1 MVLHGD
7 KMFDRII
14 IKELK
19 KWANKTNRKPLV
31 LRGARQV
38 GKTTAVEI
46 FSKQFDQY
54 IYLNLEI
61 PSERKLFEMDHNIE
75 ELIRAIFFEKNK
87 KKSKGKTLIFIDE
100 IQNSPKAVSMLRYF
114 YESAKDYYVIAA
126 GSLLESLINRQISFP
141 VGRVEYLYMKPLT
154 FGEYIAA
161 AGDNSL
167 LEVFDQIPC
176 PDFAH
181 EKMLKKFYQYTLIGG
196 MPEIVDTYNK
206 TQNIIELNTIYESLL
221 RSYLDD
227 VEKYARNN
235 TLALVIRHALES
247 SFYSAGNRIRFE
259 GFGRSRYRSRE
270 MSEALK
276 TLERAMLVYLM
287 YPTVA
292 TSLPIE
298 PDHKKSPR
306 LHLVDTGLV
315 NYFAGVQKELFGTQN
330 LNSVYEGKI
339 AEHIVGQELLG
350 QSRTF
355 TNKVQFWVREKKQ
368 SSAQVDYVVPFDN
381 YVMPIEVKAGKAG
394 RLRSLHEFIDRTSHA
409 YAVRVYSGRLK
420 IDTINTIKGKKF
432 FLLNLPFYLI
442 GKLDSYLN
450 WFLNSPMKRNQMK

>member
-1 MVLHGD
+1 
-7 KMFDRII
+7 MFGRII
-14 IKELK
+14 IKELE

-54 IYLNLEI
+54 IYLNLEVS
-61 PSERKLFEMDHNIE
+61 SEQKLFEMDYTIE
-75 ELIRAIFFEKNK
+75 ELVQAIFFEKNK
-87 KKSKGKTLIFIDE
+87 KKSKGKTLLFIDE

-114 YESAKDYYVIAA
+114 YESAKEYYVIAA
-126 GSLLESLINRQISFP
+126 GSLLESLTDRQISFP

-154 FGEYIAA
+154 FYEYITA

-167 LEVFDQIPC
+167 LEVLDQIPC

-181 EKMLKKFYQYTLIGG
+181 EKLLKKFYQYALIGG
-196 MPEIVDTYNK
+196 MPEIVDIYYK
-206 TQNIIELNTIYESLL
+206 TKNIIELNTIYESLL

-247 SFYSAGNRIRFE
+247 SFYSAGDRIHFE

-276 TLERAMLVYLM
+276 TLEKAMLIYLM
-287 YPTVA
+287 YPTTA
-292 TSLPIE
+292 TNLPIE
-298 PDHKKSPR
+298 PDHRKSPR
-306 LHLVDTGLV
+306 LHLIDTGLV

-368 SSAQVDYVVPFDN
+368 SNAQIDYVVPFDN
-381 YVMPIEVKAGKAG
+381 YVIPIEVKAGKAG
-394 RLRSLHEFIDRTSHA
+394 RLRSLHE
-409 YAVRVYSGRLK
+409 
-420 IDTINTIKGKKF
+420 
-432 FLLNLPFYLI
+432 
-442 GKLDSYLN
+442 
-450 WFLNSPMKRNQMK
+450 

>member
-1 MVLHGD
+1 
-7 KMFDRII
+7 MFDRII
-14 IKELK
+14 IKELE

-54 IYLNLEI
+54 IYLNLEVS
-61 PSERKLFEMDHNIE
+61 SEQKLFEMDYTIE
-75 ELIRAIFFEKNK
+75 ELVQAIFFEKNK
-87 KKSKGKTLIFIDE
+87 KKSKGKILLFIDE

-114 YESAKDYYVIAA
+114 YESAKEYYVIAA
-126 GSLLESLINRQISFP
+126 GSLLESLIDRQISFP

-154 FGEYIAA
+154 FYEYITA

-167 LEVFDQIPC
+167 LEVLGQIPC

-181 EKMLKKFYQYTLIGG
+181 EKLLKKFYQYALIGG
-196 MPEIVDTYNK
+196 MPEIVDIYYK
-206 TQNIIELNTIYESLL
+206 TKNIIELNTIYESLL

-247 SFYSAGNRIRFE
+247 SFYSAGDRIHFE

-276 TLERAMLVYLM
+276 TLEKAMLIYLM
-287 YPTVA
+287 YPTTA
-292 TSLPIE
+292 TNLPIE
-298 PDHKKSPR
+298 PDHRKSPR
-306 LHLVDTGLV
+306 LHLIDTGLV

-368 SSAQVDYVVPFDN
+368 SNAQIDYVVPFDN
-381 YVMPIEVKAGKAG
+381 YVIPIEVKAGKAG
-394 RLRSLHEFIDRTSHA
+394 RLRSLHEFIDRASHS

-442 GKLDSYLN
+442 GKLDSYLSY
-450 WFLNSPMKRNQMK
+450 FLQESL

>member
-1 MVLHGD
+1 
-7 KMFDRII
+7 MFNRTV
-14 IKELK
+14 IKELE
-19 KWANKTNRKPLV
+19 KWENKTDRKPLV

-61 PSERKLFEMDHNIE
+61 VSDRKIFEMDYTVE
-75 ELIRAIFFEKNK
+75 ELIQAIFFEKNK
-87 KKSKGKTLIFIDE
+87 KKSRGKTLIFIDE
-100 IQNSPKAVSMLRYF
+100 IQNSSKAVSMLRYF
-114 YESAKDYYVIAA
+114 YESAKDYFVIAA
-126 GSLLESLINRQISFP
+126 GSLLESLIDRQISFP

-154 FGEYIAA
+154 FDEYIAA

-167 LEVFDQIPC
+167 REVLDQIPC

-181 EKMLKKFYQYTLIGG
+181 EKLLKKFYQYTLIGG
-196 MPEIVDTYNK
+196 MPEVVDIYYK
-206 TQNIIELNTIYESLL
+206 TQNIIELNAIYESLL

-235 TLALVIRHALES
+235 TLALVIGHALES
-247 SFYSAGNRIRFE
+247 SFYSAANRICFE

-276 TLERAMLVYLM
+276 TLEKAMLVYLM

-298 PDHKKSPR
+298 PDLRKSPR
-306 LHLVDTGLV
+306 LHIVDTGLV

-350 QSRTF
+350 QSKTF
-355 TNKVQFWVREKKQ
+355 ANKVQFWVREKKQ
-368 SSAQVDYVVPFDN
+368 SNARVDYVVPFDS
-381 YVMPIEVKAGKAG
+381 YVIPVEVKAGKAG
-394 RLRSLHEFIDRTSHA
+394 RLRSLHEFIDRAPHN
-409 YAVRVYSGRLK
+409 YAVRVYSGKLK
-420 IDTINTIKGKKF
+420 VDTVKTIKGKKF
-432 FLLNLPFYLI
+432 FILNLPFYLT
-442 GKLDSYLN
+442 GRLNSYLS
-450 WFLNSPMKRNQMK
+450 WFLEEGIK

>member
-1 MVLHGD
+1 
-7 KMFDRII
+7 MFDRII
-14 IKELK
+14 IKELE

-54 IYLNLEI
+54 IYLNLEVS
-61 PSERKLFEMDHNIE
+61 SEQKLFEMDYTIE
-75 ELIRAIFFEKNK
+75 ELVQAIFFEKNK
-87 KKSKGKTLIFIDE
+87 KKSKGKILLFIDE

-114 YESAKDYYVIAA
+114 YESAKEYYVIAA
-126 GSLLESLINRQISFP
+126 GSLLESLIDRQISFP

-154 FGEYIAA
+154 FYEYITA

-167 LEVFDQIPC
+167 LEVLDRIPC

-181 EKMLKKFYQYTLIGG
+181 EKLLKKFYQYALIGG
-196 MPEIVDTYNK
+196 MPEIVDIYYK
-206 TQNIIELNTIYESLL
+206 TKNIIELNTIYESLL

-247 SFYSAGNRIRFE
+247 SFYSAGDRIHFE

-276 TLERAMLVYLM
+276 TLEKAMLIYLM
-287 YPTVA
+287 YPTTA
-292 TSLPIE
+292 TNLPIE
-298 PDHKKSPR
+298 PDHRKSPR
-306 LHLVDTGLV
+306 LHLIDTGLV

-368 SSAQVDYVVPFDN
+368 SNAQIDYVVPFDN
-381 YVMPIEVKAGKAG
+381 YVIPIEVKAGKAG
-394 RLRSLHEFIDRTSHA
+394 RLRSLHEFIDRASHS

-442 GKLDSYLN
+442 GKLDSYLSY
-450 WFLNSPMKRNQMK
+450 FLQESL

>member
-1 MVLHGD
+1 
-7 KMFDRII
+7 MFDRTI
-14 IKELK
+14 IKDLE

-61 PSERKLFEMDHNIE
+61 SSERKLFEMDYTIE
-75 ELIRAIFFEKNK
+75 ELVRALFFEKNK

-126 GSLLESLINRQISFP
+126 GSLLESLIDRQISFP

-154 FGEYIAA
+154 FDEYIAA

-167 LEVFDQIPC
+167 LEVLDQIPC

-181 EKMLKKFYQYTLIGG
+181 EKLLKKFYQYTLIGG
-196 MPEIVDTYNK
+196 MPEIVDIYYK

-221 RSYLDD
+221 RLYLDD

-247 SFYSAGNRIRFE
+247 SFYSAANRIRFE
-259 GFGRSRYRSRE
+259 GFGRSRHRSRE

-276 TLERAMLVYLM
+276 TLEKAMLVYLM
-287 YPTVA
+287 YPTTA

-298 PDHKKSPR
+298 PDHRKSPR
-306 LHLVDTGLV
+306 LHLIDTGLV

-350 QSRTF
+350 QSKTF
-355 TNKVQFWVREKKQ
+355 ANKVQFWVREKKQ
-368 SSAQVDYVVPFDN
+368 SNAQVDYVVPFDN
-381 YVMPIEVKAGKAG
+381 YVIPIEVKAGKDG
-394 RLRSLHEFIDRTSHA
+394 RLRSLHEFIDRTSHT

-420 IDTINTIKGKKF
+420 IDTIHTIKGKKF

-442 GKLDSYLN
+442 GKLDSYLS
-450 WFLNSPMKRNQMK
+450 WFFTGVSFD

>member
-1 MVLHGD
+1 
-7 KMFDRII
+7 MFDRII
-14 IKELK
+14 IKELE

-54 IYLNLEI
+54 IYLNLEVS
-61 PSERKLFEMDHNIE
+61 SEQKLFEMDYTIE
-75 ELIRAIFFEKNK
+75 ELVQAIFFEKNK
-87 KKSKGKTLIFIDE
+87 KKSKGKILLFIDE

-114 YESAKDYYVIAA
+114 YESAKEYYVIAA
-126 GSLLESLINRQISFP
+126 GSLLESLIDRQISFP

-154 FGEYIAA
+154 FYEYITA

-167 LEVFDQIPC
+167 LEVLDQIPC

-181 EKMLKKFYQYTLIGG
+181 EKLLKKFYQYALIGG
-196 MPEIVDTYNK
+196 MPEIVDIYYK
-206 TQNIIELNTIYESLL
+206 TKNIIELNTIYESLL

-247 SFYSAGNRIRFE
+247 SFYSAGDRIHFE

-276 TLERAMLVYLM
+276 TLEKAMLIYLM
-287 YPTVA
+287 YPTTA
-292 TSLPIE
+292 TNLPIE
-298 PDHKKSPR
+298 PDHRKSPR
-306 LHLVDTGLV
+306 LHLIDTGLV

-368 SSAQVDYVVPFDN
+368 SNAQIDYVVPFDN
-381 YVMPIEVKAGKAG
+381 YVIPIEVKAGKAG
-394 RLRSLHEFIDRTSHA
+394 RLRSLHEFIDRASHS

-442 GKLDSYLN
+442 GKLDSYLSY
-450 WFLNSPMKRNQMK
+450 FLQESL

>member
-1 MVLHGD
+1 
-7 KMFDRII
+7 MFDRII
-14 IKELK
+14 IKELE

-54 IYLNLEI
+54 IYLNLEVS
-61 PSERKLFEMDHNIE
+61 SEQKLFEMDYTIE
-75 ELIRAIFFEKNK
+75 ELVQAIFFEKNK
-87 KKSKGKTLIFIDE
+87 KKSKGKILLFIDE

-114 YESAKDYYVIAA
+114 YESAKEYYVIAA
-126 GSLLESLINRQISFP
+126 GSLLESLIDRQNSFP

-154 FGEYIAA
+154 FYEYITA

-167 LEVFDQIPC
+167 LEVLDQIPC

-181 EKMLKKFYQYTLIGG
+181 EKLLKKFYQYALIGG
-196 MPEIVDTYNK
+196 MPEIVDIYYK
-206 TQNIIELNTIYESLL
+206 TKNIIELNTIYESLL

-247 SFYSAGNRIRFE
+247 SFYSAGDRIHFE

-276 TLERAMLVYLM
+276 TLEKAMLIYLM
-287 YPTVA
+287 YPTTA
-292 TSLPIE
+292 TNLPIE
-298 PDHKKSPR
+298 PDHRKSPR
-306 LHLVDTGLV
+306 LHLIDTGLV

-368 SSAQVDYVVPFDN
+368 SNAQIDYVVPFDN
-381 YVMPIEVKAGKAG
+381 YVIPIEVKAGKAG
-394 RLRSLHEFIDRTSHA
+394 RLRSLHEFIDRASHS

-442 GKLDSYLN
+442 GKLDSYLSY
-450 WFLNSPMKRNQMK
+450 FLQESL